1 MPRVDLGSVGAVL
14 SPAEDGF
21 VDTAVELERLGFTTI
36 WLTGGPLSEL
46 SQVTAVVRATGT
58 ARIATGI
65 IPVDR
70 FPSEDVAALYVEL
83 EREQPGRFVV
93 GLGGAHGPNP
103 LATLNPYLDRLD
115 RVPRDC
121 RVIAA
126 LGQPKRRHSPPIEPR
141 ALPNL
146 RKLGTG
152 HQRGAS
158 A

>member
-65 IPVDR
+65 IAVDR
-70 FPSEDVAALYVEL
+70 FLPRTWPPSMSSSSGSNPVVSSSASAV
-83 EREQPGRFVV
+83 RTVRMRSPRSTPTSTAWTGFPG
-93 GLGGAHGPNP
+93 
-103 LATLNPYLDRLD
+103 
-115 RVPRDC
+115 
-121 RVIAA
+121 IAA
-126 LGQPKRRHSPPIEPR
+126 
-141 ALPNL
+141 
-146 RKLGTG
+146 
-152 HQRGAS
+152 
-158 A
+158 